1 MTGEAVEAADILDAI
16 YAASLGERP
25 FDGVLGR
32 IAARF
37 GADAGALVVADAGCR
52 GLLLAVAIEPEG
64 SCQAVPAGPSPA
76 DLARAGARCDG
87 AAGTARSQDAGSP
100 ALARW
105 AEARGLSAVAAA
117 GFERDG
123 RFGTLVFGFR
133 EARSGDVDACR
144 RFVDLLVPHVS
155 RALAISG
162 VLSGVRARQAAAET
176 LFDAL
181 SAPFLILDPR
191 ARVLQ
196 VNRAARRLFARTN
209 VLWTEDGRLAAA
221 GALDRALAEAIA
233 RATAPT
239 GPRRAT
245 SVALSAAGETPTVAR
260 VLPLSVAIPGRDHDG
275 RHAALIIQGA
285 GDERLVP
292 YDAIAALHGLTQAE
306 SQVLELVAGGRSP
319 AETADHLGIAV
330 STVRTHL
337 QHLFGKTGA
346 RGQSDLVRLVRR
358 YAAP

>member
-1 MTGEAVEAADILDAI
+1 MTGEAVETADLIDAI
-16 YAASLGERP
+16 YAAALGERP

-37 GADAGALVVADAGCR
+37 GADAGALAVVDAGCR
-52 GLLLAVAIEPEG
+52 GLLLFVAIEPDEPHPE
-64 SCQAVPAGPSPA
+64 SPAGPSPA

-87 AAGTARSQDAGSP
+87 ATGAM
-100 ALARW
+100 ARW
-105 AEARGLSAVAAA
+105 AEARGLGAIAAA

-133 EARSGDVDACR
+133 EARGGDVDACR

-155 RALAISG
+155 RALAING
-162 VLSGVRARQAAAET
+162 ALTGVRARQAAAET

-181 SAPFLILDPR
+181 SAPFLILDAR

-196 VNRAARRLFARTN
+196 VNRAARRLFARTT

-221 GALDRALAEAIA
+221 GVLDRTLAEAIA
-233 RATAPT
+233 RATAAT
-239 GPRRAT
+239 GPRRAS
-245 SVALSAAGETPTVAR
+245 SVALSAAGEAPTVAR
-260 VLPLSVAIPGRDHDG
+260 VLPLAVAIPGRDRDG

-292 YDAIAALHGLTQAE
+292 YHAIAALHGLTQAE
-306 SQVLELVAGGRSP
+306 TQVLELVAGGRSP

-337 QHLFGKTGA
+337 LNLFGKTGA

-358 YAAP
+358 HAAP